1 MSALRALQREFMAS
15 LFAQSTRGRRGIEV
29 YRRNVLANL
38 HDALALS
45 YPVTRRLVGEAF
57 FREASDAFAHAFP
70 STSGDLHA
78 FGDRF
83 ARFIAAYP
91 HARAVPYLADVAR
104 LEWACHESYGAAD
117 SPRFEFD
124 ALARVPQ
131 PLLGAIRFV
140 LAPSVRLL
148 RSAHPIAAIWEANQ
162 PGRDGSPLRT
172 QGPDCVVVRRDDA
185 TVRVA
190 LLPRVEWELL
200 ERIAQGASLEEA
212 GAGIGDDA
220 PGVLPGALARFVA
233 EGIISGFKR
242 PAGEA

>member
-1 MSALRALQREFMAS
+1 VSTLAALQREFMAA
-15 LFAQSTRGRRGIEV
+15 LFAQPAPGLRGIEV

-38 HDALALS
+38 HGALALS
-45 YPVTRRLVGEAF
+45 HPVTRRLVGDAF
-57 FREASDAFAHAFP
+57 FREASDVFAREFP
-70 STSGDLHA
+70 STSGDLNA

-83 ARFIAAYP
+83 AQFIAAYP
-91 HARAVPYLADVAR
+91 HARQLPYLADVAR

-124 ALARVPQ
+124 ALARVPP

-162 PGRDGSPLRT
+162 PGRDGLPLRT
-172 QGPDCVVVRRDDA
+172 QGPDCVVVHRDA
-185 TVRVA
+185 AAVRVA
-190 LLPRVEWELL
+190 VLPRVEWELL
-200 ERIAQGASLEEA
+200 ERIAEGASLEEA
-212 GAGIGDDA
+212 LAGIGDDE
-220 PGVLPGALARFVA
+220 PGVLPAALARFVA
-233 EGIISGFKR
+233 EGIVSGFKR